1 MEIKKGIPVSPG
13 VVIARAFVL
22 ESEDVR
28 IPRRHFIN
36 TTAVVEID
44 RFRKALGA
52 TRSEIAEI
60 RDRILLEQSDP
71 SVAAIFVVHQK
82 ILEDDRL
89 SSDVAD
95 LISQRSYSAE
105 YAVSRALRP
114 HIKRMQGL
122 EDDYLRE
129 RASDFRDIER
139 RLLKNLVGQRREELS
154 SLKHKVVV
162 VARDL
167 TPSQTAS
174 LERDSVVGFATDV
187 GGRTSHTAIVAR
199 ALEIPAV
206 VALGDITTD
215 VSGGDMVIVDGNRGI
230 VIVEPDEDTIRKY
243 EHLEDNIHELEV
255 RLSELR
261 DLPAQTRD
269 GTVVQVYGNIEF
281 PNEITTSIEK
291 GAGGI
296 GLYRTEFL
304 YLETVQTGKHPPTER
319 EHFETYLKAVQL
331 MGGRPLVI
339 RTLDLGADKFP
350 PEMGGLVERNPFL
363 GSRSLRYCFQ
373 HPELLK
379 TQVRAIL
386 RASAF
391 GQVSILLPM
400 VSTLDDLRR
409 ARNFITEGQNELTAD
424 GIPFKE
430 DIKVGA
436 MIEVPSA
443 ALIAD
448 RLADECD
455 FFSIGTN
462 DLIQYTL
469 AVDRGNQRVAERYNP
484 ADPAILSLLRRIIAV
499 GQEKDIPVAMC
510 GEMSGD
516 IDYTILLLGMG
527 LRVFSLSPLII
538 PEIKEVIR
546 SVDISHAEQ
555 IAARAMTFSDPKET
569 LLFLRQT
576 TRELVPDLYLDTDI
590 EQ

>member
-1 MEIKKGIPVSPG
+1 MEIKRGIPVSPG
-13 VVIARAFVL
+13 VVIAPAFVL

-28 IPRRHFIN
+28 IPRRHFVN
-36 TTAVVEID
+36 TTAEVEIE
-44 RFRKALGA
+44 RFLKALTA
-52 TRSEIAEI
+52 TQSEICEV

-82 ILEDDRL
+82 ILEDEHLRQD
-89 SSDVAD
+89 ACA
-95 LISQRSYSAE
+95 LIRERSYSAE

-139 RLLKNLVGQRREELS
+139 RLLRNLLGQRREELS
-154 SLKHKVVV
+154 SLKHKVAV

-167 TPSQTAS
+167 TPSQTAT
-174 LERDSVVGFATDV
+174 LERSKVVGFATDV
-187 GGRTSHTAIVAR
+187 GGRTSHSAIVAR

-215 VSGGDMVIVDGNRGI
+215 VSGGDMVIIDGNRGI
-230 VIVEPDEDTIRKY
+230 VIVEPDDETIRKY
-243 EHLEDNIHELEV
+243 EHLEDDIHALEV
-255 RLSELR
+255 RLAELR
-261 DLPAQTRD
+261 DLPAQSKD
-269 GTVVQVYGNIEF
+269 GTTVEIYGNIEF
-281 PNEITTSIEK
+281 PNEIVASIEK

-304 YLETVQTGKHPPTER
+304 YLETVQTGKHPPSER
-319 EHFETYLKAVQL
+319 EHFETYLKAVEL
-331 MGGRPLVI
+331 VAGRPLVI

-350 PEMGGLVERNPFL
+350 AEMGGLEEKNPFL

-373 HPELLK
+373 HPDLLK
-379 TQVRAIL
+379 IQLRAIL

-391 GQVSILLPM
+391 GDVSILLPM

-409 ARNFITEGQNELTAD
+409 ARSFINDAQDELRSDDIA
-424 GIPFKE
+424 FKE
-430 DIKVGA
+430 DIKVGT

-448 RLADECD
+448 TLAQECD

-484 ADPAILSLLRRIIAV
+484 ADPAILRLLSMVIAA
-499 GQEKDIPVAMC
+499 GRKENIPVAMC

-516 IDYTILLLGMG
+516 IDFTVLLLGMG
-527 LRVFSLSPLII
+527 LRIFSLSPLLI
-538 PEIKEVIR
+538 PEIKQIVR
-546 SVDISHAEQ
+546 VVDIKQAEQ
-555 IAARAMTFSDPKET
+555 VAAEAMELADPQET
-569 LLFLRQT
+569 LRFLRET
-576 TRELVPDLYLDTDI
+576 TRQLAPDLYLDAAL
-590 EQ
+590 E